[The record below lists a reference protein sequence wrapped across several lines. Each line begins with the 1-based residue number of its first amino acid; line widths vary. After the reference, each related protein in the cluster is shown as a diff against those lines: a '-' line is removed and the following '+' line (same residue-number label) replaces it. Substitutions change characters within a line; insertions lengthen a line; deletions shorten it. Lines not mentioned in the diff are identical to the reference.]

1 MNEKLIYSSKERFDV
16 LNSKY
21 LGYGNPS
28 EKINIVYIGIE
39 EFGGW
44 SIKELLPDKKNIEIN
59 NFLNSTTNIQQR
71 VYGLLEKFNVDV
83 LQILDNCIY
92 EMDSQLSKTHFIYN
106 AINTNLKTYSRTNNL
121 QFQLSKKI
129 RNLIDKDLSQFATK
143 EGNEVVLNYYPIGRK
158 SEDNQYDELEF
169 FFGLKN
175 GEKFYLKEE
184 DKITRLK
191 LFFDFF
197 SRIKEEVDEKIYL
210 FLMGLKKTNPHDSV
224 CHLLFNTVK
233 KVFELPYIDINEL
246 FSLNNS
252 EFKYGSKTYGYSYQA
267 KNINIYFLPH
277 PTNYMRSIENYSDW
291 LNLNES

>member
-1 MNEKLIYSSKERFDV
+1 M
-16 LNSKY
+16 
-21 LGYGNPS
+21 
-28 EKINIVYIGIE
+28 
-39 EFGGW
+39 
-44 SIKELLPDKKNIEIN
+44 
-59 NFLNSTTNIQQR
+59 
-71 VYGLLEKFNVDV
+71 EKFNVDI

-197 SRIKEEVDEKIYL
+197 SRIKEEVDKKIYL
-210 FLMGLKKTNPHDSV
+210 FLMGLKKNKSP
-224 CHLLFNTVK
+224 
-233 KVFELPYIDINEL
+233 
-246 FSLNNS
+246 
-252 EFKYGSKTYGYSYQA
+252 
-267 KNINIYFLPH
+267 
-277 PTNYMRSIENYSDW
+277 
-291 LNLNES
+291 